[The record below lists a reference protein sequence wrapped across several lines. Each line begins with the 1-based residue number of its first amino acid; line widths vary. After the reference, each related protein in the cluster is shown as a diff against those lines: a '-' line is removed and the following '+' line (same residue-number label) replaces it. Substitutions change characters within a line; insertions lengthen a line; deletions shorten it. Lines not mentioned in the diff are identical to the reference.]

1 MPSSTLAC
9 PSHERHSLPAVQ
21 RRAMAAAA
29 AASSVHWQDPDY
41 PALQSSGTG
50 MAAGNGAAA
59 AANGSMAGKGMS
71 SAERDLSLSDVQRHK
86 DELQPKGFPLQ
97 SGSDEEVGPPTPP
110 PPPGGQD

>member
-29 AASSVHWQDPDY
+29 AASSLHWQDPDY
-41 PALQSSGTG
+41 PALQYSGTG

-59 AANGSMAGKGMS
+59 AANGSMAGTGMS